1 MAHVIKKYK
10 FKSDTPLEIEVVD
23 LQQLTQKKAPFLVQ
37 PHRTN
42 FYHIFLFES
51 GAPAHIVDFEPIQTR
66 PNALLFVDKDRVHQ
80 FDSEQLYKGKVLIF
94 TDDFFSIDAADQ
106 RFLRN
111 SILFNDLADVP
122 FLPLDQDQFQVFL
135 SLCNTIHQE
144 LAAPEDRVKHPLLKN
159 LVQHFLLRAEREKRK
174 SGYAEIKNSPDLD
187 YTLLFRDLL
196 EQYFT
201 QAKNV
206 SYYTE
211 RLHISEKRLGQA
223 TRKIRGK
230 TPKVLIDE
238 RVLLEAKR
246 RLVHEHQ
253 SIKELSYGLGF
264 EEPTNFV
271 KFFRKHTRLTP
282 LEFRE
287 HQLKSIS

>member
-1 MAHVIKKYK
+1 MTHAIKKYK
-10 FKSDTPLEIEVVD
+10 FKPDTPIEIEVVD
-23 LQQLTQKKAPFLVQ
+23 LAQLTQEKAAYLVQ

-42 FYHIFLFES
+42 FYHIFLFEA
-51 GAPAHIVDFEPIQTR
+51 GTPLHIVDFEPIQTQ
-66 PNALLFVDKDRVHQ
+66 PNTLLFVDKDRVHQ
-80 FDSEQLYKGKVLIF
+80 FDSGQIYKGKVLIF
-94 TDDFFSIDAADQ
+94 TDDFFSIDATDQ

-122 FLPLDQDQFQVFL
+122 LLRLDQDRFQVFL
-135 SLCNTIHQE
+135 ALCTTIHQE

-174 SGYAEIKNSPDLD
+174 SGYEEIKNGPDLD
-187 YTLLFRDLL
+187 CTLLFRDLL

-206 SYYTE
+206 SYYAE

-223 TRKIRGK
+223 TRKIMGK

-253 SIKELSYGLGF
+253 SIKELGFSLGF

-271 KFFRKHTRLTP
+271 KFFRKHTLLTP

-287 HQLKSIS
+287 RQLKSIT